1 MWPTSAVVIFVAL
14 WCSPVCASKLRSAVQ
29 RRVLTVDDSRGPEKI
44 LEVLDILQD
53 INKTIHSEM
62 EAAATL
68 SKEAQKVCENTTAT
82 LTSEIEKAD
91 EVLENEKTRIA
102 QLEAENKVAE
112 QALED
117 AKTKLEETQA
127 AQQTADAL
135 NAETAEDM
143 EKQIAEN
150 AKQIEQLTQA
160 LKILRERFAFLQ
172 HEADAGQKVT
182 GDPTST
188 NYIIGVIATLLANM
202 NETQNQMLVDQNI
215 STATAQAT
223 AGNSSA
229 QASTLEAEEQ
239 SKTAQ
244 IQKGTVALTQTQ
256 LEFEANQEQKTS
268 LAAQLD
274 STKANCESEKKSSE
288 IVKEDQLNELSVL
301 AEAMNYLKEAHK
313 VASRQA
319 VPPPAPPSFLQKNE
333 DTEPESGGDG
343 RMSLLTQALSSSTNQ
358 MGHEQ
363 IIALVQ
369 KLIKENLEEQVQ
381 EDEKHKKCKVDI
393 AATQNELDTAKASRD
408 RETSNQQQLRAT
420 LEVQMDNQKAM
431 EENLEENDN
440 MMQEQTALKEAQ
452 EAAFENSSKDNLLEV
467 QILQKALAVLQ
478 KFYTEEGRGS
488 AVIRLIEDMISNV
501 GGTNKDLHTIHS
513 ETEAHYTA
521 AKEKF
526 REERD
531 ATQGKFDET
540 VQSIASMK
548 VRAANAAADIENFEK
563 EVSAIDTRLAALHS
577 DCDELIEKYSEWKE
591 KRAGEL
597 GQLRSVVDL
606 LSGSTGVAQPALVQG
621 NLRRPS

>member
-1 MWPTSAVVIFVAL
+1 M
-14 WCSPVCASKLRSAVQ
+14 
-29 RRVLTVDDSRGPEKI
+29 DDSRGPEKI

-117 AKTKLEETQA
+117 AKTKLEETKA
-127 AQQTADAL
+127 AQQTAGAL

-215 STATAQAT
+215 SATTAQAT
-223 AGNSSA
+223 AGNSSTQGA
-229 QASTLEAEEQ
+229 TLEAEEQ

-288 IVKEDQLNELSVL
+288 MVKEDQLNELSVL

-319 VPPPAPPSFLQKNE
+319 VPAPSPPSFLQINE
-333 DTEPESGGDG
+333 DTEPVSGVGGDG

-393 AATQNELDTAKASRD
+393 AATQKELDTTKASRD
-408 RETSNQQQLRAT
+408 RETSNQQQLTAT
-420 LEVQMDNQKAM
+420 LTVQMDNQKAM
-431 EENLEENDN
+431 DENLAENDN
-440 MMQEQTALKEAQ
+440 MMKEQTALKEAQ

-501 GGTNKDLHTIHS
+501 GGTNKDLDTIHS

-531 ATQGKFDET
+531 TMQGKLDET

-563 EVSAIDTRLAALHS
+563 EVSAIDTRLAAMHS

>member
-1 MWPTSAVVIFVAL
+1 MG
-14 WCSPVCASKLRSAVQ
+14 CSPVCASKLRSAVQ

-333 DTEPESGGDG
+333 DTEPESGVGGDG

>member
-1 MWPTSAVVIFVAL
+1 VN
-14 WCSPVCASKLRSAVQ
+14 Q

-62 EAAATL
+62 ESAETL
-68 SKEAQKVCENTTAT
+68 SVQAQKVCENTTAT

-127 AQQTADAL
+127 AQQTAGAL
-135 NAETAEDM
+135 NSETAEDM

-150 AKQIEQLTQA
+150 AKSIEQLTQA

-188 NYIIGVIATLLANM
+188 NYIIGVIATLLANL
-202 NETQNQMLVDQNI
+202 NETQNQMLVDQNV

-223 AGNSSA
+223 AGNNSA
-229 QASTLEAEEQ
+229 QAGTLEAEEQ

-244 IQKGTVALTQTQ
+244 IQQGTVALTQTQ

-268 LAAQLD
+268 QAAQLA
-274 STKANCESEKKSSE
+274 STKANCESEQKSYE
-288 IVKEDQLNELSVL
+288 VVKEDQLKELSAL

-313 VASRQA
+313 VASPQA
-319 VPPPAPPSFLQKNE
+319 VPAPETLPSFMQIND
-333 DTEPESGGDG
+333 DTEPESGVGGDG

-363 IIALVQ
+363 IIVLVE
-369 KLIKENLEEQVQ
+369 KLRKENQEEQVQ
-381 EDEKHKKCKVDI
+381 EDEKHEKCKVDI

-408 RETSNQQQLRAT
+408 RETSNQQQLTAT
-420 LEVQMDNQKAM
+420 LTVQVDNQKAM
-431 EENLEENDN
+431 KENLAENEH
-440 MMQEQTALKEAQ
+440 MMTEQTELKEAQ
-452 EAAFENSSKDNLLEV
+452 ESAFESSSKDNLLEV
-467 QILQKALAVLQ
+467 QILKKALAVLQ

-501 GGTNKDLHTIHS
+501 GGTNKDLDTVHS
-513 ETEAHYTA
+513 ESEAHYTA
-521 AKEKF
+521 AQEQF

-531 ATQGKFDET
+531 TNQGKLDET
-540 VQSIASMK
+540 AQSIASMQ

-577 DCDELIEKYSEWKE
+577 DCDELLEKYSEWKE
-591 KRAGEL
+591 KRSGEL

>member
-1 MWPTSAVVIFVAL
+1 M
-14 WCSPVCASKLRSAVQ
+14 
-29 RRVLTVDDSRGPEKI
+29 DDSRGPEKI

-68 SKEAQKVCENTTAT
+68 SNEAQKVCENTTAT
-82 LTSEIEKAD
+82 LTSEIEKSD

-127 AQQTADAL
+127 AQQTAGAL

-160 LKILRERFAFLQ
+160 LKLLRERFAFLQ

-188 NYIIGVIATLLANM
+188 NYIIGVLATLLANM

-215 STATAQAT
+215 SATTAQAT

-229 QASTLEAEEQ
+229 QAGTLEAEEQ

-301 AEAMNYLKEAHK
+301 AEAMNYLKEAHQ

-319 VPPPAPPSFLQKNE
+319 VPSPAPPSFLQKNE

-363 IIALVQ
+363 IVALVQ

-393 AATQNELDTAKASRD
+393 AATQNELDTAKASLD
-408 RETSNQQQLRAT
+408 RETSNQQQLTAT
-420 LEVQMDNQKAM
+420 LTVQMDNQQAM
-431 EENLEENDN
+431 NENLAENDN
-440 MMQEQTALKEAQ
+440 MMKEQAALKEAQ

-501 GGTNKDLHTIHS
+501 GGTNKDLDTIHS

-521 AKEKF
+521 SKEKF
-526 REERD
+526 KEERD
-531 ATQGKFDET
+531 TTQGKLDET

-563 EVSAIDTRLAALHS
+563 EVSAIDTRLAAMHS